1 MYLAL
6 DGVYHPLWAAFP
18 NNPTPETLAAARQ
31 GTCKGLT
38 PALGDG
44 PDQEDF
50 DAPRMRLVASH
61 TPQFPPALHWGIRC
75 WAISASL
82 AVTKEILVSFFSSA

>member
-38 PALGDG
+38 PTLGDG

-50 DAPRMRLVASH
+50 DAPRIRLVASH
-61 TPQFPPALHWGIRC
+61 TPQFPPA
-75 WAISASL
+75 
-82 AVTKEILVSFFSSA
+82 